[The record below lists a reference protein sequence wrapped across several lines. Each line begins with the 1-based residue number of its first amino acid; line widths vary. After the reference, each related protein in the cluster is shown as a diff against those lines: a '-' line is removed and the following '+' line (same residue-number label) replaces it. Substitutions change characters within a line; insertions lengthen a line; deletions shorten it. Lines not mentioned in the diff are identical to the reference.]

1 LGKFVCDY
9 LSGKKGAI
17 NETISGKTE
26 VSLLQYLPILFV
38 VWIEK

>member
-1 LGKFVCDY
+1 VIIY
-9 LSGKKGAI
+9 QEKKGAI